1 MKPDYGNG
9 KLKAPVR
16 ESGAEST
23 IKAAGGRKRILE
35 LYFFILF
42 SAATVLS
49 ALWFHHSYTL
59 HRPVFLLM
67 DVEETMFEGSASE
80 ESGTEREDNGSKT
93 AGQDKK
99 MLWTQISVYYIQDQ
113 EDQSQITA
121 VDFPELEGIGVFQTE
136 GGMKQKEWSLF
147 SSMTGSAFQ
156 GQKYGIYEIYGKI
169 QILEENWPENG
180 LHLSRIQ
187 VIYKDGTIGE
197 EWIGDLHLKHYMNFG
212 KLQMDSSSSG
222 SDGTRSFSYRV
233 MEDCRLEKITM
244 YSPDQVRS
252 EFDIQINGTDL
263 WEWKPMEL
271 KAGSRLQVETLWHGS
286 GNVRETLEPMTA
298 ILELHCKELQ
308 EEETGDPGKEW
319 IEAVPIQ
326 RFLRWRKNGF
336 DQVRK
341 YLKERGAYEAGNE
354 SGGLGNFSHKFSY

>member
-1 MKPDYGNG
+1 MKPDYGNDRR
-9 KLKAPVR
+9 KAPVR
-16 ESGAEST
+16 ESGAEAA

-35 LYFFILF
+35 LYFFLLF
-42 SAATVLS
+42 FAAAVLS
-49 ALWFHHSYTL
+49 ALWFHRSYTL

-67 DVEETMFEGSASE
+67 DVEETMFEGSAAE
-80 ESGTEREDNGSKT
+80 ENERKREGDGSKA
-93 AGQDKK
+93 AGQNKK

-113 EDQSQITA
+113 EDRSQITA
-121 VDFPELEGIGVFQTE
+121 VDFPELEGIGVFQAE
-136 GGMKQKEWSLF
+136 GGMKQAEWSLF
-147 SSMTGSAFQ
+147 SSMEGSSFQ

-187 VIYKDGTIGE
+187 VVYE
-197 EWIGDLHLKHYMNFG
+197 
-212 KLQMDSSSSG
+212 
-222 SDGTRSFSYRV
+222 DGTRSFSYQV
-233 MEDCRLEKITM
+233 MEDCRLETITM
-244 YSPDQVRS
+244 RSPEQVRG
-252 EFDIQINGTDL
+252 EFDIQINGIDL

-271 KAGSRLQVETLWHGS
+271 KAGSRLWVETLWHGS

-298 ILELHCKELQ
+298 ILELHCKDPRQ
-308 EEETGDPGKEW
+308 EETGDPGREW
-319 IEAVPIQ
+319 MEAVPIQ

-354 SGGLGNFSHKFSY
+354 SGGLGNFSREFSH